1 MTQRKLQISYFK
13 RWELKL
19 KLEPPILEND
29 CFTLPKGVKWIPVE
43 DALERLK
50 KSLHSIVETE
60 WVILDQAIDRV
71 LSANISAIRS
81 SPPSSNSA
89 VDGFGF
95 SLKTLQHGSQMLP
108 LIKGRAAAGEPYEGT
123 ITPGSAIKILTGAIL
138 PDGVDTVILEEDTQI
153 ELNAVTFNSTLKLG
167 ANTRMSGEDAKLG
180 EIILNK
186 GNILRSPDIALL
198 VSVGVFSISV
208 YKKLCIGV
216 LSTGTEIITKKTT
229 TPLRHQIYDANRPM
243 LLSLIRKWGFT
254 AEDLGHA
261 KDDKDIVFEKLNN
274 GVKKVDVIITTGG
287 ASSGEEDYISKL
299 LREKGS
305 VSSWRVA
312 IKPGRPIAMG
322 MWRGKPIF
330 GLPGNPVAAFVCSA
344 IFVRPALSLL
354 SGSKWIEPV
363 GFLVPAAFSKIK
375 KPGRREFLR
384 GLLQNDGSVKAF
396 KSEGSGRISGLSW
409 ANGLIDLPNE
419 ALNISPGDLIRFI
432 PYTSLGI

>member
-1 MTQRKLQISYFK
+1 M
-13 RWELKL
+13 
-19 KLEPPILEND
+19 
-29 CFTLPKGVKWIPVE
+29 
-43 DALERLK
+43 
-50 KSLHSIVETE
+50 
-60 WVILDQAIDRV
+60 
-71 LSANISAIRS
+71 
-81 SPPSSNSA
+81 
-89 VDGFGF
+89 
-95 SLKTLQHGSQMLP
+95 
-108 LIKGRAAAGEPYEGT
+108 
-123 ITPGSAIKILTGAIL
+123 
-138 PDGVDTVILEEDTQI
+138 DTVILEEDTQI
-153 ELNAVTFNSTLKLG
+153 ELNSVTFNSTLKLG